1 MSRQTIFESPVHE
14 AVCEALESL
23 VRERPEKT
31 CELFTPNDFYGHA
44 TLLKHYAGLPAGIPL
59 LGVLPHGPSINHTIW
74 QPELDSPVPNI
85 FAISEEQKVCYQ
97 KASSKPVFVIG
108 SVVHY
113 AAEIISQEL
122 EVARQCAEGTVA
134 FPAHSTHHL
143 TCEFDQHQFIEA
155 LQTLPDS
162 MGPVRV
168 CLYWRDVQLK
178 RHLKYLQ
185 AGFECV
191 TAGHMFD
198 PDFCFR
204 LLKIFSQS
212 KFAITNK
219 MGSSAL
225 LAASLGLEVAYI
237 DQTTRIRG
245 TNEKFE
251 GEAAPTVDQPSAM
264 ALFES
269 MKIPLGQ
276 PRPNQRNWGDIATG
290 RAFVR
295 SPEQLREMMVEHA
308 KSMIEKPAIKPS
320 LRTWDQEMGRI
331 KQAANTSLDRTD
343 GTLLPD
349 GNVFHFMNQ
358 HRLLEDH
365 EIWGIEGLCPA
376 FNADDAP
383 VIVDCG
389 SDTGYTI
396 IRMAQAWPK
405 AQIYGFEAN
414 PLKTK
419 MLYRNLDAMGLRHV
433 SVGGKAVWIESG
445 KVAFETSEP
454 GLGSQVCQIGCIRLK
469 DFLQQTSVGLLRL
482 NIANAILPVVQDCGE
497 VLRQARHIV
506 LNYPSE
512 SSNRDELIALMA
524 ELSALG
530 YQLQIKQARPL
541 AGSES
546 NLRIVLTATILR

>member
-1 MSRQTIFESPVHE
+1 MSHQPILESPVPE
-14 AVCEALESL
+14 AVCETLESL
-23 VRERPEKT
+23 VQERPEKT
-31 CELFTPNDFYGHA
+31 CEIFTPNDFYGHA
-44 TLLKHYAGLPAGIPL
+44 TLLKRYAGLPAGMPL
-59 LGVLPHGPSINHTIW
+59 PGVLPHGPSINHTIW

-113 AAEIISQEL
+113 VEQLIAEEL
-122 EVARQCAEGTVA
+122 RASRQGAIGTVA

-143 TCEFDQHQFIEA
+143 TCEFDQDQFIKA
-155 LQTLPDS
+155 LQALPDS

-178 RHLKYLQ
+178 RHLKYLE

-204 LLKIFSQS
+204 LLRIFSKS
-212 KFAITNK
+212 KYAITNK

-225 LAASLGLEVAYI
+225 LAASLGLEVALI
-237 DQTTRIRG
+237 DQSTRIRG

-264 ALFES
+264 DLFES
-269 MKIPLGQ
+269 MKIPVGQ
-276 PRPNQRNWGDIATG
+276 TRPDQQGWGDIATG
-290 RAFVR
+290 RHFVR

-308 KSMIEKPAIKPS
+308 ISLIEKPSAKPS
-320 LRTWDQEMGRI
+320 LRTWDQEMERI
-331 KQAANTSLDRTD
+331 KQASNTGLDRAD
-343 GTLLPD
+343 GTLLAE
-349 GNVFHFMNQ
+349 GNVFHFMNH

-365 EIWGIEGLCPA
+365 AAWGIEGLCPS
-376 FNADDAP
+376 FNSDDEP

-389 SDTGYTI
+389 SDTGYTV

-414 PLKTK
+414 PIKTK
-419 MLYRNLDAMGLRHV
+419 MLYRNLDAMGLQHV

-445 KVAFETSEP
+445 KVAFETNEP
-454 GLGSQVCQIGCIRLK
+454 GVGSHVCQIGAVRLR
-469 DFLQQTSVGLLRL
+469 DFLGETKVDILRL

-497 VLRQARHIV
+497 ALRQARHIIV
-506 LNYPSE
+506 NYPSE
-512 SSNRDELIALMA
+512 ETNRQELIALMT

-530 YQLQIKQARPL
+530 YQLQIKQAQPL
-541 AGSES
+541 DGSETS
-546 NLRIVLTATILR
+546 MRILMTAVLAQ